1 MCQVVIYK
9 RLKMMDKISNCQ
21 PRKVVA
27 AARKRWLFTRACNCE
42 ALSRKILVFW
52 MGGYLW
58 EVVAYQRWLCTG
70 V

>member
-1 MCQVVIYK
+1 
-9 RLKMMDKISNCQ
+9 MMDKISNCQ

-27 AARKRWLFTRACNCE
+27 VARRRWLFTRACNCE

-58 EVVAYQRWLCTG
+58 EVVDYERWLYTG

>member
-1 MCQVVIYK
+1 
-9 RLKMMDKISNCQ
+9 MMDKISNCQ

-27 AARKRWLFTRACNCE
+27 VACRRWLLARGCNCE

-58 EVVAYQRWLCTG
+58 ELVAYERWLYTG

>member
-1 MCQVVIYK
+1 
-9 RLKMMDKISNCQ
+9 MMDKISNCQ

-27 AARKRWLFTRACNCE
+27 VTRRRWLFTRGCNCKV
-42 ALSRKILVFW
+42 LSRKILVFG

-58 EVVAYQRWLCTG
+58 EVVAYERWLYTG